1 MNAYTCSSALTL
13 DRAARSEDSY
23 QNYEVIAT
31 IYHED
36 ETVTTHALYMSVN
49 EGEDFY
55 DSWIFEGWEAVN
67 PAEFNKAL
75 ETREEIEF
83 EEWDGHTPGYF

>member
-1 MNAYTCSSALTL
+1 MNAYTCSTAAHL
-13 DRAARSEDSY
+13 DRAARSEDNY

-36 ETVTTHALYMSVN
+36 ETVTTHALYMSTR
-49 EGEDFY
+49 EDQPLY
-55 DSWIFEGWEAVN
+55 DAWDEEAWEAVN

-83 EEWDGHTPGYF
+83 EEWDGYTPGYF

>member
-1 MNAYTCSSALTL
+1 
-13 DRAARSEDSY
+13 
-23 QNYEVIAT
+23 
-31 IYHED
+31 
-36 ETVTTHALYMSVN
+36 MSVN

-55 DSWIFEGWEAVN
+55 DSWIFDGWEAVN